1 MDSVIIIRKD
11 SDSQKNISKLVRI
24 MSSSKGLR
32 VISISSQDKAM
43 SLPQALLPLDDEY
56 NISSEESTSLKRVIG
71 IQDDNELKQHLLS
84 VRTEAYAVGFG
95 SDSRI
100 IIADGYPL
108 ENVITSDLYSDY
120 WTIGHKLFK
129 TTPETF
135 PVPFL
140 QGDIF
145 DPNFLQPGVPALD
158 TSSQIIDSPPSLTNL
173 MSLTPLQH
181 HISVIYT
188 SSFFHLFGEDEQF
201 KLAHLFAS
209 LLSPLPGSIIFGS
222 HNGASDTKGDKPRR
236 TGLTTGDKFI
246 FAHSPASWKELWTDK
261 NGPFSP
267 EQVSVRVEVIIAERK
282 DIDTAGMFIL
292 EQPYIAYRHIW
303 SVTRR

>member
-1 MDSVIIIRKD
+1 M
-11 SDSQKNISKLVRI
+11 
-24 MSSSKGLR
+24 
-32 VISISSQDKAM
+32 SSQDKAM
-43 SLPQALLPLDDEY
+43 SLFPPPLPLDEEY
-56 NISSEESTSLKRVIG
+56 SISSEESTSLKRVIG

-84 VRTEAYAVGFG
+84 VQAEAYAV
-95 SDSRI
+95 
-100 IIADGYPL
+100 YPYPCIRL
-108 ENVITSDLYSDY
+108 FDFARFKITKHFAYESVIKLGKERKNAIFLDLPCCDY
-120 WTIGHKLFK
+120 WTVGHKLFR

-158 TSSQIIDSPPSLTNL
+158 TSSQPIDSPPSLTDSDL
-173 MSLTPLQH
+173 TSLTPLQH
-181 HISVIYT
+181 HVSVIYA

-222 HNGASDTKGDKPRR
+222 HNGASDTEGDKPGSIR
-236 TGLTTGDKFI
+236 LTTRGKTI
-246 FAHSPASWKELWTDK
+246 FAHSPSSWKELWTGK

-267 EQVSVRVEVIIAERK
+267 EQVSVQVEVKKVERK
-282 DIDTAGMFIL
+282 DTARVFNL
-292 EQPYIAYRHIW
+292 EQPYISYRHIW